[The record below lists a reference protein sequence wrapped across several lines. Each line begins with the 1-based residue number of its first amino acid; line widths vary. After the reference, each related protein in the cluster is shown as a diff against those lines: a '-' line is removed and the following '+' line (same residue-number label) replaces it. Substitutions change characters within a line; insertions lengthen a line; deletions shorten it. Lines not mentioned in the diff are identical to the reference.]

1 MSNIAPPNESEFK
14 SISTNTSIDD
24 LNYSELSPETILD
37 AIESKGLRC
46 DGRLQ
51 ALNSFENRVYLVGIE
66 NKPEVVAKFYRPN
79 RWSDAA
85 IIEEHQFSQ
94 ELFNNEIPVVPPLEI
109 DGETLFSNESA
120 DQTIYRFSLFDKR
133 GGRAPDL
140 EDFDTLEQMGRFLGR
155 IHSLGAAQPFQYRP
169 ALTIET
175 YGISSR
181 QYLLQN
187 DFIPHDLLSAYESL
201 TTELLTAIAHSYERA
216 GDFALIRTHS
226 DCHPGNILWT
236 PDGPHIVDF
245 DDARMT
251 PACQDLWMFLS
262 GDRAD
267 MTAGLDALLEGYTQ
281 FYQFNAREL
290 HLIEA
295 LRTLRLM
302 HYYAWLA
309 RRWNDPAFK
318 IAFPWFNN
326 QQCWEQHILSLR
338 EQASSLYEEPL
349 VWFGA

>member
-1 MSNIAPPNESEFK
+1 MSNLAPPESLAKE
-14 SISTNTSIDD
+14 SINSSE

-37 AIESKGLRC
+37 AIESKGLQC
-46 DGRLQ
+46 DGRMQ
-51 ALNSFENRVYLVGIE
+51 ALNSFENRVYLIGIE
-66 NKPEVVAKFYRPN
+66 DQPEIVAKFYRPN
-79 RWSDAA
+79 RWSDDA
-85 IIEEHQFSQ
+85 IVEEHQFSL
-94 ELFNNEIPVVPPLEI
+94 ELLDHEIPVVPPLEI
-109 DGETLFSNESA
+109 AGETLFSNNTGDE
-120 DQTIYRFSLFDKR
+120 TNYRFSLFEKR

-155 IHSLGAAQPFQYRP
+155 IHSLGASQSFQHRP
-169 ALTIET
+169 ALDIET

-181 QYLLQN
+181 EYLLEH
-187 DFIPHDLLSAYESL
+187 DFIPSDLLPAYASL
-201 TTELLTAIAHSYERA
+201 TTELLTAITHSYERA
-216 GDFALIRTHS
+216 GDISLIRTHS

-281 FYQFNAREL
+281 FYSFNAREL
-290 HLIEA
+290 HLVEA

-318 IAFPWFNN
+318 IAFPWFNT
-326 QQCWEQHILSLR
+326 QQCWEQHVLNLR
-338 EQASSLYEEPL
+338 EQASVLYEEPL